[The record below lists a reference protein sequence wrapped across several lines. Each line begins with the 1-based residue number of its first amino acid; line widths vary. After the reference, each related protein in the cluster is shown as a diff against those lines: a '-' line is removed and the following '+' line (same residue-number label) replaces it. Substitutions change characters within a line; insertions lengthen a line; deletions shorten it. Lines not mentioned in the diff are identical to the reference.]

1 MLLIGGGFGASPPCD
16 ISVGFASAHGC
27 RDHSRQPRELL
38 RAHTA
43 PVRRLFRQLGLADC
57 AQPIR
62 AALRRSRVIEATVE
76 SVDLERQL
84 VRAVGPEGGAY
95 NRPYDHLVLAP
106 GASTNDRLVPG
117 SNALT
122 IKTMADALVLRD
134 HLIERSERADAARRC
149 ECLTV
154 VVIGGWLVGVELIGE
169 LAAFADNVLPFY
181 SRIRCDEACFGCSRP
196 GRGSCQRST
205 RGWHL
210 LPGRAAVL
218 TPRWPIA
225 RSARRDT
232 SWTRSGRS
240 STDGLERG
248 VGHWYADRDQ
258 YVVQRDHASD
268 VLARRAPAHGVD
280 RFWISAASVVI

>member
-1 MLLIGGGFGASPPCD
+1 
-16 ISVGFASAHGC
+16 
-27 RDHSRQPRELL
+27 
-38 RAHTA
+38 
-43 PVRRLFRQLGLADC
+43 LFRQLGLADC

-181 SRIRCDEACFGCSRP
+181 SRIRCDEACFRLSEAGPRILPEIDARLAPTAGPDGRSYAALAHRAIREARHLVDKI
-196 GRGSCQRST
+196 GAVIDGRTRARRGS
-205 RGWHL
+205 
-210 LPGRAAVL
+210 
-218 TPRWPIA
+218 
-225 RSARRDT
+225 
-232 SWTRSGRS
+232 
-240 STDGLERG
+240 
-248 VGHWYADRDQ
+248 
-258 YVVQRDHASD
+258 
-268 VLARRAPAHGVD
+268 LARWSGSVCC
-280 RFWISAASVVI
+280 SAGSLV